1 MDGVKKRIFLNKDD
15 SIENYENNLVTLKMA
30 DGKVYEALEP
40 RKLFPVSRINAFIT
54 LLDSAGKEI
63 AVIKE
68 FSDLNSESAKVIKE
82 SLADYYLVPYITR
95 IVSVVNKGG
104 TMLWNVETNRGEKQ
118 IEIRDRNHGI
128 KVYGD
133 GCVRI
138 RDVDDN
144 RYVIKNY
151 NELDKHSKAF
161 LSADI

>member
-1 MDGVKKRIFLNKDD
+1 MDGVKKRIFLNNDD
-15 SIENYENNLVTLKMA
+15 NIERYENNLVILKMA
-30 DGKVYEALEP
+30 DGKIYEELEP
-40 RKLFPVSRINAFIT
+40 RRLFPVSRINSYIT
-54 LLDSAGKEI
+54 LLDFAGKEI

-68 FSDLNSESAKVIKE
+68 LSDLNADSAKVVKE

-95 IVSVVNKGG
+95 IVSVENKGG
-104 TMLWNVETNRGEKQ
+104 TMLWNVETNRGEKP

-161 LSADI
+161 LSEDI